1 MSWLAA
7 RLGAAADKIIVGLIA
22 GIGFLFAF
30 YVDNTYMTR
39 AAFAEEQSAVMKELR
54 AISKQISDAAAE
66 DKRNL
71 EIDGLQ
77 DSIAD
82 AEDEMMELDI
92 YIQQAP
98 QSSLTQARRMRFQ
111 ALQIRKNRLERELE
125 QALDE
130 PQ

>member
-1 MSWLAA
+1 MSWIAQ
-7 RLGAAADKIIVGLIA
+7 RLGAAVDKIIVGLIA
-22 GIGFLFAF
+22 GIGLLFAF
-30 YVDNTYMTR
+30 YVNNTYMTR
-39 AAFAEEQSAVMKELR
+39 AAYAEEQSIVMAELR
-54 AISKQISDAAAE
+54 AISKQITDAAEA
-66 DKRNL
+66 DRRNL

-98 QSSLTQARRMRFQ
+98 QSTLTQARRMRYQ
-111 ALQIRKNRLERELE
+111 ALEIRKNRLERELE

-130 PQ
+130 GS